1 MNIQG
6 ANCSWVVG
14 EEGSYLAQTVA
25 TIEGLVRG

>member
-6 ANCSWVVG
+6 ADCSWVG

-25 TIEGLVRG
+25 TIEGLVGG